1 MLNAFLE
8 NKAVKALVFFSILI
22 TSILEVM
29 EDFDD
34 IGAHHGLF
42 FFSLFSLL
50 KVVAEIYEAVDVLND

>member
-50 KVVAEIYEAVDVLND
+50 KVVAEIYEAGDVLND